1 MVKVRNDA
9 KSTQKS
15 YDMQAT
21 LPNDRVT
28 SRSPTLQVSGLFPRD
43 CRKVAGGA
51 GGLGWR
57 SPIFSDLSWWFQEMS
72 RIILLEE
79 NPAQPVCCNWS
90 QQVEVVD
97 AAEADAQAPRRALV
111 Q

>member
-1 MVKVRNDA
+1 MRNDA

-28 SRSPTLQVSGLFPRD
+28 SRSPTLQVPGLFPRD

-51 GGLGWR
+51 GGL
-57 SPIFSDLSWWFQEMS
+57 FSDLSWWFQEMS

-79 NPAQPVCCNWS
+79 NPAQAVCCNWP